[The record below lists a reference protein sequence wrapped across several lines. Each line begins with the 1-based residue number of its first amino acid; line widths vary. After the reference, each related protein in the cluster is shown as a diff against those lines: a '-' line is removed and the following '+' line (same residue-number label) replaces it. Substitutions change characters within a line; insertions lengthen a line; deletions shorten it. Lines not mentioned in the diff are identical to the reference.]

1 MQTKT
6 TIKTTIKTT
15 TMGIQITVVVF
26 VLGFAL
32 SQLLFSAS
40 VYNDKHFCDEAA
52 LVDGNSVLPSKV
64 PQQTPPQVAP
74 SKPPISSPGIFRE
87 MEDRDI
93 LKTTRTTETKDAAEP
108 GSLSFPP
115 FPYHRGVF
123 PPFFLQRPDEFKNRS
138 MWGKESKCRE
148 TADWL
153 REAASAD
160 SQKGG
165 FCRHN
170 SSECPIYVHTELLLE
185 RNSTMVDYRKEQ
197 LPVLSFLATQH
208 PSVILNILVN
218 EKDYKR
224 PPKWLDILLK
234 HEEFGKRLRIDNWDI
249 ETLNAD
255 GLPDDFFETFKD
267 AYANL
272 AVPASRS
279 DVRRYAVMYHYGG
292 LWFDTDT
299 IYLSDVRP
307 LMGYDYVVVA
317 SEKKLNNCAIGTWG
331 RHSEMMK
338 RILEQVVHTHKNK
351 NDGQYYRFG
360 PHLFAD
366 IRKDKKKP
374 MPFGV
379 LNACLFDAWGGK
391 AKNEPWWWDFFE
403 KQSSKG
409 NMQFFQDRTGQ
420 FAYHWHGKW
429 FAEIKPN
436 SIASIIHTNYV
447 KQLKLNPV
455 TFKAADEVDWSEAK
469 NHQPYQGPSKTQK
482 HIF

>member
-1 MQTKT
+1 MKTKT
-6 TIKTTIKTT
+6 TMKTT
-15 TMGIQITVVVF
+15 TTRGIKTAVF
-26 VLGFAL
+26 VFAFGFAL
-32 SQLLFSAS
+32 SQLLFSAA
-40 VYNDKHFCDEAA
+40 VYNDKSFCDEAA
-52 LVDGNSVLPSKV
+52 LMEGNSMLLWNLA
-64 PQQTPPQVAP
+64 PQVAP
-74 SKPPISSPGIFRE
+74 STPPISSPGTIRE
-87 MEDRDI
+87 MEDTAI
-93 LKTTRTTETKDAAEP
+93 SKTTRTTETKNAAEP
-108 GSLSFPP
+108 GSLSLPP

-123 PPFFLQRPDEFKNRS
+123 PPFFLQRPNEFKNRT
-138 MWGKESKCRE
+138 MWAKEPKCRE
-148 TADWL
+148 SADWL
-153 REAASAD
+153 RAAAFAD

-165 FCRHN
+165 VCRHN
-170 SSECPIYVHTELLLE
+170 SSECPIYVHTELLLQ

-218 EKDYKR
+218 EEDYKL

-234 HEEFGKRLRIDNWDI
+234 HKEFGKRLRIDNWDI

-255 GLPDDFFETFKD
+255 GLPHDFFETFKD
-267 AYANL
+267 AYNNL
-272 AVPASRS
+272 KVPASRS

-317 SEKKLNNCAIGTWG
+317 DRDKLNNCAIGTWG

-351 NDGQYYRFG
+351 NDGKYFRFG
-360 PHLFAD
+360 PYLFED
-366 IRKDKKKP
+366 IRNDQKKA

-379 LNACLFDAWGGK
+379 LNACFFDAWGGK

-403 KQSSKG
+403 KSKKQE
-409 NMQFFQDRTGQ
+409 MQFFQDRTGP
-420 FAYHWHGKW
+420 FTYHWHGKW
-429 FAEIKPN
+429 FDEMKPN

-447 KQLKLNPV
+447 KQLNLDPV
-455 TFKAADEVDWSEAK
+455 AFKAADEVDWSEAK
-469 NHQPYQGPSKTQK
+469 NYQPYQGSSVIPKS
-482 HIF
+482 IF